1 MKCTKTM
8 LVWGAV
14 VLAAL
19 AGAYFALPQFRA
31 LIVSAGPYLL
41 FLLCPLSMLFMMKGM
56 NSHSNHPAAPGDS
69 EKGHPPSSESHAKR

>member
-8 LVWGAV
+8 LVTGAA
-14 VLAAL
+14 VLAVL

-41 FLLCPLSMLFMMKGM
+41 FLLCPLSMLFMMKSM
-56 NSHSNHPAAPGDS
+56 NSHSDRRSSSDDS
-69 EKGHPPSSESHAKR
+69 ENGRQPSNESHLKR